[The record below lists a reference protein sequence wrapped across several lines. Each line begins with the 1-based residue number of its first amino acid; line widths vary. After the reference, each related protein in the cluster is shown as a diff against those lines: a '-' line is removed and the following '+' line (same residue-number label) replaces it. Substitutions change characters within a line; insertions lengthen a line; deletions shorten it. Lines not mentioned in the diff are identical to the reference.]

1 MFYVKFFSLF
11 LSFHCVIGQK
21 SGCDSILSWQCKNG
35 ECIGIGERCNGIS
48 DCTDG
53 SDETVRE
60 CISFQCSE
68 TKFRCTY
75 GACVNKTSECDG
87 AKDCHDNSGI
97 LLFCM
102 HYRHTF
108 IIICCLI
115 FNLIFSFRWANRE
128 MFARHWW

>member
-1 MFYVKFFSLF
+1 MIIYVLCQFFLLF

-60 CISFQCSE
+60 CISFQCNES
-68 TKFRCTY
+68 KFRCTY
-75 GACVNKTSECDG
+75 GACVNKTAECDG
-87 AKDCHDNSGI
+87 ARDCADNSGTNY
-97 LLFCM
+97 F
-102 HYRHTF
+102 
-108 IIICCLI
+108 
-115 FNLIFSFRWANRE
+115 
-128 MFARHWW
+128 